1 MMEYGRRTSWTGRPR
16 PRLRVRSPLEFARLL
31 QPGARLTAG
40 SNFDPLPTTPASS
53 WRHILERSSRGISDI
68 SNRFWAKNRTCRKQ
82 TIKPRLT
89 GARTAIK
96 LFEIRQISA
105 QNLAALN
112 PQIRERFVNFR
123 PFLPGSALQ
132 VECDVTHS
140 KKTTAPFL
148 HGATTSHSRLTV
160 QLSSSRSD
168 TVLLA
173 QILRSSELI
182 GGNSQ

>member
-53 WRHILERSSRGISDI
+53 WRHILERSSRRISDI

-82 TIKPRLT
+82 TIKPSLT

-96 LFEIRQISA
+96 LFKFRQISA
-105 QNLAALN
+105 HNLAAFD

-123 PFLPGSALQ
+123 PFLPG
-132 VECDVTHS
+132 
-140 KKTTAPFL
+140 
-148 HGATTSHSRLTV
+148 ATTSNSRLAAH
-160 QLSSSRSD
+160 LSNSRSD

-173 QILRSSELI
+173 RILPSSEII
-182 GGNSQ
+182 GGSSL